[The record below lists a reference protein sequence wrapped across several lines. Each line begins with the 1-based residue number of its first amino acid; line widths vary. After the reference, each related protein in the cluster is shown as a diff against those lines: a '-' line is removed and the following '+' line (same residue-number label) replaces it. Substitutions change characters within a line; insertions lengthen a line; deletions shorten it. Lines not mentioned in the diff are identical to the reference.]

1 MTGKL
6 PTNYS
11 LNILMN
17 FLLSEYANSLRL
29 DELSPEKK
37 ASTPNPEWIF
47 LQAKVKH
54 LNDLVQD
61 NKSKGPEPRTEKF

>member
-1 MTGKL
+1 MTSKIKEYASLMGIERRKWMTGKL

-37 ASTPNPEWIF
+37 ASTPNPE
-47 LQAKVKH
+47 
-54 LNDLVQD
+54 
-61 NKSKGPEPRTEKF
+61 